1 MLTRILAA
9 CVGLP
14 LLLAVVLFL
23 PPVAT
28 AILFALACG
37 VAAYEMLWRTGILK
51 HRRILVY
58 PIVAAMA
65 NVMWS
70 WLRACS
76 IVSEQTLWL
85 CALLGLFVYFCALF
99 CELLAAHTELRFAA
113 VCVALF
119 SGFVYPFLIGALVR
133 LRGMDGGKFYILV
146 AFLLSMVAD
155 SGAYFVGRA
164 CGKHKLAPIVSPKKT
179 VEGAVGGDVCA
190 RQLWGDLSGTVGGDF
205 EGLLDGNLS
214 GCVGGDFTG
223 TVLGNLTG
231 NVGGNFCG
239 VLDGDLDGAI
249 GGDFSGKILG
259 RLSGA
264 IGGDLEG
271 DVDGDVVGTVGGN
284 IQGNINGDIAEGAD
298 IGGDIR
304 GDVMGDV
311 RGHVG
316 GTIYGKVYGVVV

>member
-58 PIVAAMA
+58 TVVAAMA

-70 WLRACS
+70 WLRACKHR
-76 IVSEQTLWL
+76 
-85 CALLGLFVYFCALF
+85 LGADAVAVRAAGPIVYFCALF
-99 CELLAAHTELRFAA
+99 ASCSRLIRSCCFAA
-113 VCVALF
+113 VCVRCSAASF
-119 SGFVYPFLIGALVR
+119 YPFLIGALVR

-179 VEGAVGGDVCA
+179 VEGAVGGVVCNIVFLCLYTLLLNKCFGFTQVNYFYA
-190 RQLWGDLSGTVGGDF
+190 AIYGVLGAVASIVGDLTLSVVKRQVGIKDY
-205 EGLLDGNLS
+205 GNLIP
-214 GCVGGDFTG
+214 GHGGILDRFDSTML
-223 TVLGNLTG
+223 VAPLTE
-231 NVGGNFCG
+231 
-239 VLDGDLDGAI
+239 LL
-249 GGDFSGKILG
+249 IL
-259 RLSGA
+259 LIPFA
-264 IGGDLEG
+264 
-271 DVDGDVVGTVGGN
+271 V
-284 IQGNINGDIAEGAD
+284 
-298 IGGDIR
+298 
-304 GDVMGDV
+304 
-311 RGHVG
+311 
-316 GTIYGKVYGVVV
+316 K

>member
-58 PIVAAMA
+58 TVVAAMA

-99 CELLAAHTELRFAA
+99 CELLAAHTELRFTA

-133 LRGMDGGKFYILV
+133 LRGMDGILQPQ
-146 AFLLSMVAD
+146 LSLPKLRLRPSARVN
-155 SGAYFVGRA
+155 GRNA
-164 CGKHKLAPIVSPKKT
+164 G
-179 VEGAVGGDVCA
+179 
-190 RQLWGDLSGTVGGDF
+190 
-205 EGLLDGNLS
+205 
-214 GCVGGDFTG
+214 
-223 TVLGNLTG
+223 
-231 NVGGNFCG
+231 
-239 VLDGDLDGAI
+239 
-249 GGDFSGKILG
+249 
-259 RLSGA
+259 
-264 IGGDLEG
+264 
-271 DVDGDVVGTVGGN
+271 
-284 IQGNINGDIAEGAD
+284 
-298 IGGDIR
+298 
-304 GDVMGDV
+304 
-311 RGHVG
+311 
-316 GTIYGKVYGVVV
+316 

>member
-58 PIVAAMA
+58 TVVAAMA
-65 NVMWS
+65 NVRWS

-99 CELLAAHTELRFAA
+99 CELLAAHTELRFTA

-179 VEGAVGGDVCA
+179 VEGAVGGVVCNIVFLCLYTLLLNNCFGFTQVNYFYA
-190 RQLWGDLSGTVGGDF
+190 AIYGVLGAAASIVGDLTLSVVKRQVGIKDY
-205 EGLLDGNLS
+205 GNLIP
-214 GCVGGDFTG
+214 GHGGILDRFDSTML
-223 TVLGNLTG
+223 VAPLTE
-231 NVGGNFCG
+231 
-239 VLDGDLDGAI
+239 LL
-249 GGDFSGKILG
+249 IL
-259 RLSGA
+259 LIPFA
-264 IGGDLEG
+264 
-271 DVDGDVVGTVGGN
+271 V
-284 IQGNINGDIAEGAD
+284 
-298 IGGDIR
+298 
-304 GDVMGDV
+304 
-311 RGHVG
+311 
-316 GTIYGKVYGVVV
+316 K

>member
-58 PIVAAMA
+58 TVVAAMA

-179 VEGAVGGDVCA
+179 VEGAVGGVVCNIVVLCLYTLLLNKCFGFTQVNYFYA
-190 RQLWGDLSGTVGGDF
+190 AIYGVLGAVASIVGDLTLSVVKRQVGIKDY
-205 EGLLDGNLS
+205 GNLIP
-214 GCVGGDFTG
+214 GHGGILDRFDSTML
-223 TVLGNLTG
+223 VAPLTE
-231 NVGGNFCG
+231 
-239 VLDGDLDGAI
+239 LL
-249 GGDFSGKILG
+249 IL
-259 RLSGA
+259 LIPFA
-264 IGGDLEG
+264 
-271 DVDGDVVGTVGGN
+271 V
-284 IQGNINGDIAEGAD
+284 
-298 IGGDIR
+298 
-304 GDVMGDV
+304 
-311 RGHVG
+311 
-316 GTIYGKVYGVVV
+316 K

>member
-1 MLTRILAA
+1 MAA

-58 PIVAAMA
+58 TVVAAMA

-99 CELLAAHTELRFAA
+99 CELLAAHTELRFTA

-133 LRGMDGGKFYILV
+133 LARHGRRQVLYSGGLPAV
-146 AFLLSMVAD
+146 H
-155 SGAYFVGRA
+155 GR
-164 CGKHKLAPIVSPKKT
+164 
-179 VEGAVGGDVCA
+179 
-190 RQLWGDLSGTVGGDF
+190 RQRRL
-205 EGLLDGNLS
+205 
-214 GCVGGDFTG
+214 
-223 TVLGNLTG
+223 
-231 NVGGNFCG
+231 FCRP
-239 VLDGDLDGAI
+239 
-249 GGDFSGKILG
+249 
-259 RLSGA
+259 RLRQ
-264 IGGDLEG
+264 
-271 DVDGDVVGTVGGN
+271 T
-284 IQGNINGDIAEGAD
+284 
-298 IGGDIR
+298 
-304 GDVMGDV
+304 
-311 RGHVG
+311 
-316 GTIYGKVYGVVV
+316 

>member
-58 PIVAAMA
+58 TVVAAMA

-76 IVSEQTLWL
+76 IVSEQ
-85 CALLGLFVYFCALF
+85 LLGLFVYFCALF
-99 CELLAAHTELRFAA
+99 CELLAAHTELRFTA

-179 VEGAVGGDVCA
+179 VEGAVGGVVCNIVFLCLYTLLLNKCFGFTQVNYFYA
-190 RQLWGDLSGTVGGDF
+190 AIYGVLGAVASIVGDLTLSVVKGHGGILDRF
-205 EGLLDGNLS
+205 DSTMLVAPLTELL
-214 GCVGGDFTG
+214 
-223 TVLGNLTG
+223 
-231 NVGGNFCG
+231 
-239 VLDGDLDGAI
+239 
-249 GGDFSGKILG
+249 IL
-259 RLSGA
+259 LIPFA
-264 IGGDLEG
+264 
-271 DVDGDVVGTVGGN
+271 V
-284 IQGNINGDIAEGAD
+284 
-298 IGGDIR
+298 
-304 GDVMGDV
+304 
-311 RGHVG
+311 
-316 GTIYGKVYGVVV
+316 K

>member
-37 VAAYEMLWRTGILK
+37 VA
-51 HRRILVY
+51 VY
-58 PIVAAMA
+58 TVVAAMA

-99 CELLAAHTELRFAA
+99 CELLAAHTELRFTA

-133 LRGMDGGKFYILV
+133 LRGMDGGKVYILV

-179 VEGAVGGDVCA
+179 VEGA
-190 RQLWGDLSGTVGGDF
+190 
-205 EGLLDGNLS
+205 
-214 GCVGGDFTG
+214 
-223 TVLGNLTG
+223 LG
-231 NVGGNFCG
+231 
-239 VLDGDLDGAI
+239 
-249 GGDFSGKILG
+249 
-259 RLSGA
+259 
-264 IGGDLEG
+264 
-271 DVDGDVVGTVGGN
+271 
-284 IQGNINGDIAEGAD
+284 
-298 IGGDIR
+298 
-304 GDVMGDV
+304 
-311 RGHVG
+311 
-316 GTIYGKVYGVVV
+316 GVVCKIVFL

>member
-51 HRRILVY
+51 HRRILAYTV
-58 PIVAAMA
+58 VAAMA

-99 CELLAAHTELRFAA
+99 CELLAAHTELRFTA

-164 CGKHKLAPIVSPKKT
+164 CGKNNIATIVRPKNKF
-179 VEGAVGGDVCA
+179 ECAVGGVVCKIVFLCLYTLLLNKCFGFTQVNYFYA
-190 RQLWGDLSGTVGGDF
+190 AIYGVLGAVASIVGDLTLSVVKRQVGIKDY
-205 EGLLDGNLS
+205 GNLIP
-214 GCVGGDFTG
+214 GHGGILDRFDSTML
-223 TVLGNLTG
+223 VAPLTE
-231 NVGGNFCG
+231 
-239 VLDGDLDGAI
+239 LL
-249 GGDFSGKILG
+249 IL
-259 RLSGA
+259 LIPFA
-264 IGGDLEG
+264 
-271 DVDGDVVGTVGGN
+271 V
-284 IQGNINGDIAEGAD
+284 
-298 IGGDIR
+298 
-304 GDVMGDV
+304 
-311 RGHVG
+311 
-316 GTIYGKVYGVVV
+316 K

>member
-58 PIVAAMA
+58 TVVAAMA

-76 IVSEQTLWL
+76 
-85 CALLGLFVYFCALF
+85 FVYFCALF

-179 VEGAVGGDVCA
+179 VEGAVGGVVCNIVFLCLYTLLLNKCFGFTQVNYFYA
-190 RQLWGDLSGTVGGDF
+190 AIYGVLGAVASIVGDLTLSVVKRQVGIKDY
-205 EGLLDGNLS
+205 GNLIP
-214 GCVGGDFTG
+214 GHGGILDRFDSTML
-223 TVLGNLTG
+223 VAPLTE
-231 NVGGNFCG
+231 
-239 VLDGDLDGAI
+239 LL
-249 GGDFSGKILG
+249 IL
-259 RLSGA
+259 LIPFA
-264 IGGDLEG
+264 
-271 DVDGDVVGTVGGN
+271 V
-284 IQGNINGDIAEGAD
+284 
-298 IGGDIR
+298 
-304 GDVMGDV
+304 
-311 RGHVG
+311 
-316 GTIYGKVYGVVV
+316 K

>member
-58 PIVAAMA
+58 TVVAAMA

-179 VEGAVGGDVCA
+179 VEGAVGGVVCNMVLLCRYTLLLNKCFGFTQVNYFYA
-190 RQLWGDLSGTVGGDF
+190 AIYGVLGAVASIVGDLTLSVVKRQVGIKDY
-205 EGLLDGNLS
+205 GNLIP
-214 GCVGGDFTG
+214 GHGGILDRFDSTML
-223 TVLGNLTG
+223 VAPLTE
-231 NVGGNFCG
+231 
-239 VLDGDLDGAI
+239 LL
-249 GGDFSGKILG
+249 IL
-259 RLSGA
+259 LIPFA
-264 IGGDLEG
+264 
-271 DVDGDVVGTVGGN
+271 V
-284 IQGNINGDIAEGAD
+284 
-298 IGGDIR
+298 
-304 GDVMGDV
+304 
-311 RGHVG
+311 
-316 GTIYGKVYGVVV
+316 K

>member
-58 PIVAAMA
+58 TVVAAMA

-179 VEGAVGGDVCA
+179 VEGAVGGVVCNIVFLCLYA
-190 RQLWGDLSGTVGGDF
+190 LLLNKCFGFTQVNYFYAAIYGVLGAVASIVGDLTLSVVKRQVGIKDY
-205 EGLLDGNLS
+205 GNLIP
-214 GCVGGDFTG
+214 GHGGILDRFDSTML
-223 TVLGNLTG
+223 VAPLTE
-231 NVGGNFCG
+231 
-239 VLDGDLDGAI
+239 LL
-249 GGDFSGKILG
+249 IL
-259 RLSGA
+259 LIPFA
-264 IGGDLEG
+264 
-271 DVDGDVVGTVGGN
+271 V
-284 IQGNINGDIAEGAD
+284 
-298 IGGDIR
+298 
-304 GDVMGDV
+304 
-311 RGHVG
+311 
-316 GTIYGKVYGVVV
+316 K